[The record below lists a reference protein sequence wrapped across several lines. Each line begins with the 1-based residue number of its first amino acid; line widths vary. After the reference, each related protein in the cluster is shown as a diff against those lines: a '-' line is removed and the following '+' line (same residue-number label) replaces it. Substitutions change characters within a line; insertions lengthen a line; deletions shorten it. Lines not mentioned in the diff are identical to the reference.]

1 MNNLLLIDTNG
12 LAHFFVHKV
21 ERKEIALVNL
31 SRYVE
36 LNVMYLLSGAPLY
49 HVAGDVPLNVLF
61 LMDTKPYWR
70 DFSLKQI
77 GINYKGK
84 RQCKPEKLSLLSSV
98 LTTIQHTLLH
108 RFKHPLF
115 SLIASR
121 RLEGHTVGYE
131 ADDLAASIVRMKH
144 MKYNHIYVLTDDT
157 DWLPL
162 TNFKNVTWLGIASR
176 QPRMRAYTQALQW
189 CRTWFE
195 TKKSIERSNFV
206 FNSPLDL
213 WDFKAYFGDTSD
225 NIPGDKKHKSEG
237 LFKQYID
244 LLNPNKYFM
253 AWTEKDF
260 NVGFELAKGKER
272 LPISPD
278 KAGKMLGSFPFVI
291 PPFNQNDYLFFDE
304 VKLQFK
310 GVAEMQARASIGV

>member
-21 ERKEIALVNL
+21 EKNEIALDNL

-49 HVAGDVPLNVLF
+49 YVAGDIPLNVLF

-70 DFSLKQI
+70 DISLKQI

-84 RQCKPEKLSLLSSV
+84 RQCKPEKLSLLSSI
-98 LTTIQHTLLH
+98 LTTIQRTLLY

-131 ADDLAASIVRMKH
+131 ADDLAASVVKMKH
-144 MKYNHIYVLTDDT
+144 KTHNHIYLLTDDN

-162 TNFKNVTWLGIASR
+162 TSFQNVTWLGIANR
-176 QPRMRAYTQALQW
+176 QPRMRTHTQALQW
-189 CRTWFE
+189 CRTCFE
-195 TKKSIERSNFV
+195 AKRSIERSKFV

-213 WDFKAYFGDTSD
+213 WEFKAYFGDTSD

-244 LLNPNKYFM
+244 LLNPNSNFM
-253 AWTEKDF
+253 AWTERDF
-260 NVGFELAKGKER
+260 NIGFELAKGKER
-272 LPISPD
+272 LPISPE
-278 KAGKMLGSFPFVI
+278 KAGEMLGSFPFVI

-304 VKLQFK
+304 VKPQFK
-310 GVAEMQARASIGV
+310 GITEMQARASIGV